1 MNKSTTSFAGLR
13 SIRNTALSSAIAS
26 ALALGAADVAV
37 GQEDVL
43 DEIVVTGSRI
53 VRRDFV
59 STSPIVTV
67 ESAAF
72 EQRTNIGI
80 ESALN
85 QFPQFA
91 AAGTQS
97 MRSGAGTPFPEATAA
112 PGAATLNL
120 RGLGTNRNLILVDGK
135 RVQPVNGALVV
146 DVNTIP
152 SAAIESV
159 EIITGGAAAVYGA
172 DAISGV
178 VNFKLKKNFAGLEF
192 DAQYG
197 ATQQSDGQELQI
209 SGLFGANMDGDRGNV
224 MVGFNY
230 ARRDEVKGKDRD
242 FVRAGW
248 DDPNTDNGGLGS
260 SNLSFF
266 NQGTTNLP
274 TAGFNP
280 AGEIYGIDQNGNIFN
295 SNAPMDPAHPY
306 TGPLGGSSGFQINPN
321 GTLAFIDKENSFLQ
335 VPLDRYS
342 IFASANYE
350 VTDKIEAFADA
361 RFSETTTTAIGFVPQ
376 FFNIW
381 SPTIPFDPLYD
392 DPNSPQFGN
401 APPGVARHP
410 VSAELGALLSSRPNP
425 SADWVY
431 QGGLDYQPPFKT
443 VTTSNVNQFIV
454 GLRGDMDFRD
464 WSWEIFGSHGNS
476 TILAAQPEGFV
487 FLPRSQEL
495 FSADMYGRGF
505 TASYPIAVTGRCETG
520 LPIFNEDGSVND
532 TPSISRD
539 CSDYIT
545 LRMNN
550 LTSLE
555 QNVYEGNIQGT
566 VVELPAGPLQFAG
579 GVAYREEHF
588 EFQPDTGFNANQR
601 FPDVVGNIA
610 LPVGVDGKTD
620 VSETYVEFAIPLLR
634 DKPLIQSL
642 SIDPGYRYSDYNTA
656 GGVDTYKI
664 MLDWQVNDTV
674 RVRGGVQQANRAA
687 NVAELFTPVGGSQ
700 LQFGAPDTCGS
711 WPQGPTWGNLP
722 GNPNRESLQILCQH
736 LMVRDGAPP
745 SIYVPGEASADNYQ
759 FNVFGAPFFFPLSL
773 AVTGGN
779 TALQSETADTVTVG
793 FVLDS
798 PFDAPITISFDY
810 YKIEIAD
817 AIGVPD
823 HSTVYQ
829 QCMDAQYNSFI
840 GDAPGSHSGAEIA
853 ANNPFCALIE
863 REYIGDGLNDWG
875 ADRRFKA
882 AYINQGQIVSEGYDI
897 QANWMTDLAGGVFGL
912 SFVASFLEQYAEAP
926 FPGADLVDY
935 TGTMTNTSF
944 DYQTLT
950 SFSYSKGPFSVGL
963 RWQYLP
969 SLVASPGSSSDVQGV
984 AAYQQIDAFGRWSVG
999 TRYELRAGID
1009 NLTDA
1014 QPKVVGASST
1024 DANLGSSINAHDIF
1038 GRRFYMAAKVRF

>member
-1 MNKSTTSFAGLR
+1 
-13 SIRNTALSSAIAS
+13 
-26 ALALGAADVAV
+26 
-37 GQEDVL
+37 
-43 DEIVVTGSRI
+43 
-53 VRRDFV
+53 
-59 STSPIVTV
+59 
-67 ESAAF
+67 
-72 EQRTNIGI
+72 
-80 ESALN
+80 
-85 QFPQFA
+85 
-91 AAGTQS
+91 
-97 MRSGAGTPFPEATAA
+97 
-112 PGAATLNL
+112 
-120 RGLGTNRNLILVDGK
+120 
-135 RVQPVNGALVV
+135 
-146 DVNTIP
+146 
-152 SAAIESV
+152 
-159 EIITGGAAAVYGA
+159 
-172 DAISGV
+172 
-178 VNFKLKKNFAGLEF
+178 
-192 DAQYG
+192 
-197 ATQQSDGQELQI
+197 
-209 SGLFGANMDGDRGNV
+209 